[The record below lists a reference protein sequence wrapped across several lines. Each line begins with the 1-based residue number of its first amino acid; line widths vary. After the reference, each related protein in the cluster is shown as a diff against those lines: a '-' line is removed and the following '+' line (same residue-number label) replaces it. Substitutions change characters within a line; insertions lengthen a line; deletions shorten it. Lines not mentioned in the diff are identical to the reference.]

1 MRKVEFERF
10 CAKNCKK
17 WRLKS
22 ATQVLVFN
30 PHFLPWILPFIFF
43 LYLESIWLERMV
55 LDDSMRWQQMFLHT
69 TLSNHTNGFASPLQ
83 FEQLCRWQLFVVGK
97 ENFSPSTFESMN
109 LAVLLPVSSVS
120 SSLSSS
126 SSVFNSC
133 SSRARSLNS
142 TSSRASSFFSNA
154 ACIVSSCSA
163 KLRDRCSVN
172 GEAETASRTT
182 DNIHGE
188 SIWGGIFK
196 STFTQ
201 NFKMP
206 TNSQF
211 GFLLGMSSSAWKRFH
226 VKLEF
231 QTHLNSVGPSW
242 YLVIKWH

>member
-1 MRKVEFERF
+1 MRKVYFERF

-30 PHFLPWILPFIFF
+30 PHFLPFILPFIFF
-43 LYLESIWLERMV
+43 LYLESIWLKRMV

-69 TLSNHTNGFASPLQ
+69 TLSNHTNGFASPSQ
-83 FEQLCRWQLFVVGK
+83 FEQLCRWQLFVVEKCTIK

-109 LAVLLPVSSVS
+109 LAVSLPVSSVS

-188 SIWGGIFK
+188 SIWGEIFR

-201 NFKMP
+201 ILKLRLIR
-206 TNSQF
+206 NSVSSLECLH
-211 GFLLGMSSSAWKRFH
+211 LLGRDFM
-226 VKLEF
+226 
-231 QTHLNSVGPSW
+231 
-242 YLVIKWH
+242 